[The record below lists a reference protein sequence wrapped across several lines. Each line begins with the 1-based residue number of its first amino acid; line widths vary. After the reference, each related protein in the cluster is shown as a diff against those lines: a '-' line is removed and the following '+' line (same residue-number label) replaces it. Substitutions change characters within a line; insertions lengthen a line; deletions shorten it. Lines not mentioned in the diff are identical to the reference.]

1 MKYDFIV
8 YLDLQFININSIS
21 VLLKSRER
29 TSSFCPF
36 AKVYN
41 VLMYI
46 ATELRPR
53 RCLEIT
59 QMMHLFHFW
68 TLATSP
74 Q

>member
-8 YLDLQFININSIS
+8 YLDSQFININSIS
-21 VLLKSRER
+21 VLLKSKER

-53 RCLEIT
+53 
-59 QMMHLFHFW
+59 
-68 TLATSP
+68 
-74 Q
+74 